1 MNINDIWKDGVAK
14 HIQGMTQMKD
24 IKDMTNDEFMVQ
36 LMTFSKYG
44 ALSQMVVLDCLQ
56 KGLDN
61 YIENKEA
68 ILEQATK
75 DREAGKISFVNME
88 AWIACCEETKQR
100 IDDKYN
106 G

>member
-1 MNINDIWKDGVAK
+1 
-14 HIQGMTQMKD
+14 MKD
-24 IKDMTNDEFMVQ
+24 TKDMTNDEFMVQ

-68 ILEQATK
+68 ILEQAAK
-75 DREAGKISFVNME
+75 DRKAGKISFVNME
-88 AWIACCEETKQR
+88 AWVSCCEDTKQR
-100 IDDKYN
+100 INDKYN